1 MGTLTTALRLY
12 TRRAPLYCCS
22 LESQPRGGHARPHA
36 ARGPGGGGGA
46 SRSTATSAPGG
57 RSSNSA
63 LYQATSMLGASKQS
77 LLGHEGSEDIS
88 GFLSEEPSVADDTE
102 RQQLDSTEGEPTTRS
117 EQRTAARRR
126 WLQNHEGSVMAPPRG
141 SGGVDGDRGLLS
153 GVGEQGVEE
162 DRAAAAAATAS
173 DELDELLAVRH
184 DDPPAPSATFGRLI
198 G

>member
-1 MGTLTTALRLY
+1 
-12 TRRAPLYCCS
+12 
-22 LESQPRGGHARPHA
+22 
-36 ARGPGGGGGA
+36 
-46 SRSTATSAPGG
+46 
-57 RSSNSA
+57 
-63 LYQATSMLGASKQS
+63 MLGASKQS